1 MQGSRNDPSTERLAE
16 YPSGFGDGVK
26 FGHL

>member
-1 MQGSRNDPSTERLAE
+1 MQGSRNDPSTERLAK
-16 YPSGFGDGVK
+16 YPSGFGDGIK